1 MILPGHKLR
10 FAWKFDRAILPS
22 MKTVLALLGATT
34 LVLSASGQSFLFPP
48 MPDNWGPTQ
57 QGVRV
62 SLSLDKSTY
71 AVGETIYLFI
81 KAQIVSAERPL
92 YAVPDRPT
100 SIKNVPVARAFHL
113 TILDEK
119 GRIVGNDEPSNLEYI
134 ASGSSGPLECPA
146 PLEVGRVY
154 ELGRPADRKHNLVP
168 TLPGT
173 YRLIATWSPYP
184 ASDPTC
190 DNSGAASD
198 SQELRSF
205 VTVSSVPITIHITGN
220 P

>member
-1 MILPGHKLR
+1 
-10 FAWKFDRAILPS
+10 
-22 MKTVLALLGATT
+22 
-34 LVLSASGQSFLFPP
+34 

-100 SIKNVPVARAFHL
+100 PIKNVPVSRAFHL

-184 ASDPTC
+184 ASDPPC
-190 DNSGAASD
+190 DNSRATSD

-205 VTVSSVPITIHITGN
+205 VTVSSMPVTIHITGN